1 MRIFGQ
7 DTHSTPRR
15 MNITNLQARMAVV
28 KIMTVATE
36 TYWPCGGK
44 DYEVDNKHETLE
56 EFFLAEV
63 PHSGWELIE
72 HKKLQL

>member
-1 MRIFGQ
+1 
-7 DTHSTPRR
+7 
-15 MNITNLQARMAVV
+15 MAVV